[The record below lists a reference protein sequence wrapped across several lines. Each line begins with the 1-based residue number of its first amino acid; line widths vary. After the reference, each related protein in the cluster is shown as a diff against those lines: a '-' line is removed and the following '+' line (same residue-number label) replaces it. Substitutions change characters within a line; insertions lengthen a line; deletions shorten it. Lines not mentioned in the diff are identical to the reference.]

1 MQKSGQ
7 FRNRIGIGPL
17 LAGICLAFMSQLPCG
32 AEIDPNLVDPI
43 LQKEFQWA
51 MFIEMNDNKPYLN
64 YPGSKLNPLT
74 LFRVTANTFQQGKN
88 ITSNST
94 PAQLY
99 EVFWYRDEVPIGMRR
114 FRALNIGA
122 NQIGAIFLGRTG
134 NNSVAAAKVLVRLA
148 VELDLQE
155 LQTSVVEVPLDQY
168 DVITSELAHYSFLP
182 RMSASKGRQFSIHL
196 RSYPYSKD
204 KDGYYYLQH

>member
-1 MQKSGQ
+1 MRATECSIK
-7 FRNRIGIGPL
+7 RML

-32 AEIDPNLVDPI
+32 AIDPNLLDPI

-64 YPGSKLNPLT
+64 YPGSKINPLT

-88 ITSNST
+88 ITTNST

-99 EVFWYRDEVPIGMRR
+99 EEFWYRQDVPVGLRR
-114 FRALNIGA
+114 FRALNIGP

-134 NNSVAAAKVLVRLA
+134 NNNVAAAKVLVRLA

-155 LQTSVVEVPLDQY
+155 LAPSVVEVPLDKY
-168 DVITSELAHYSFLP
+168 DEITSGLAHYSFLP
-182 RMSASKGRQFSIHL
+182 RMSSAKGRQFSIHL